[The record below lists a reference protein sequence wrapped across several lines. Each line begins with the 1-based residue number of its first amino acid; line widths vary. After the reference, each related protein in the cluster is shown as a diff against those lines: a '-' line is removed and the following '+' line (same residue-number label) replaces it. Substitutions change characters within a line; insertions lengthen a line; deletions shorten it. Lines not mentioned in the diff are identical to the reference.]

1 VVKPQYF
8 PCETGDDRAARSSV
22 GLEPTDLADSRI
34 PYNKKR
40 AEDYPPPKKELMY
53 EKRKNIIIYGS
64 TNAAITFVLPKLTT

>member
-40 AEDYPPPKKELMY
+40 AEDYPPPK
-53 EKRKNIIIYGS
+53 RKNSMLLVDYIVLIKIYRL
-64 TNAAITFVLPKLTT
+64 IC